1 MGYFFY
7 SPIKGWITVHN
18 LKSIVIYKHFDII
31 RIFKIL
37 NPDVMENT
45 SEMIVEVFAN
55 CFTI

>member
-7 SPIKGWITVHN
+7 YPIKGWITVQN
-18 LKSIVIYKHFDII
+18 LKGIVIYKHFDII